1 MLPAKPLWAQT
12 LLELHVAVAG
22 AVAWSPKAE
31 KTLLHSIMLQLMP
44 ILQVEDQNSVKVSY
58 LTA

>member
-12 LLELHVAVAG
+12 LLELHGAVAG
-22 AVAWSPKAE
+22 AFAWSPKAE
-31 KTLLHSIMLQLMP
+31 ETLLHSIMLQLMP

-58 LTA
+58 